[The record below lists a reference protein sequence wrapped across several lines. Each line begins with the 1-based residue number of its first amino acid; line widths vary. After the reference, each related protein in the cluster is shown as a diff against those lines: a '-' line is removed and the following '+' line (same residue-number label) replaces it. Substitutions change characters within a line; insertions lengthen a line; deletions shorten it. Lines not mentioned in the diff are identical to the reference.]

1 MGSSEASAH
10 LPTMTDG
17 TAIAPSRKIAPWVSL
32 AILVAFLSLW
42 EVAVR
47 AGWISGLF
55 FPAPT
60 AIADDF
66 LVLLLHGKLIQDTG
80 WTVLRLVVGFLI
92 GGIPALL
99 LGWLM
104 GWIPQIREIVDP
116 FIAALHPIPKVAI
129 LPLILVIFGIGD
141 PSRIA
146 ITAIAAFF
154 PLLVNTVSGV
164 SQINPIY
171 FDTAHNYGVG
181 KLRTFVSVVIPGS
194 LPFVFSGVRVS
205 LNAALVLTITSELLM
220 AQNGLGQLIWFAWQ
234 TLRTDDLYV
243 GLIVT
248 AIIGIGMNAGLD
260 FAMARLVPWQKR

>member
-1 MGSSEASAH
+1 
-10 LPTMTDG
+10 
-17 TAIAPSRKIAPWVSL
+17 
-32 AILVAFLSLW
+32 
-42 EVAVR
+42 
-47 AGWISGLF
+47 
-55 FPAPT
+55 
-60 AIADDF
+60 
-66 LVLLLHGKLIQDTG
+66 
-80 WTVLRLVVGFLI
+80 VLRLVVGFLI

-104 GWIPQIREIVDP
+104 GWIPQVREVVDP

-164 SQINPIY
+164 SQINRLY

-181 KLRTFVSVVIPGS
+181 RLRTFVSVVIPGS

-248 AIIGIGMNAGLD
+248 AIIGISMNVGLD
-260 FAMARLVPWQKR
+260 YGMTRLVPWQTR